1 MLKISNVKIK
11 ADVKVNKEILAKKVG
26 KILRVSCNAIKDLS
40 IVKKSIDARDKE
52 NVFYLFSLKFDVE
65 NEDKYLKLKDV
76 SKYKEVLY
84 TIPENKCINPPI
96 VVGFGPAGMF
106 ASLLLARAGAN
117 PIVLERGKAV
127 EERQADIDKFF
138 ETGVLD
144 TESNVQFGEGGAGTF
159 SDGKL
164 TTNTKDFRHSFI
176 LKTFVEFGAPEE
188 ILYEA
193 KAHIGTDYLIKVVKN
208 IREEIIRLGGTVLF
222 DSKMTEVISE
232 NGTLTGVK
240 YVNNGVEKEIKTNSL
255 ILAIGHSARDT
266 FYSLKEQNIKMEQ
279 KPFAMGVR
287 IEHKQDFISESQY
300 GKFAKYLPPA
310 SYKLV
315 AHLPNGRNVY
325 TFCMCPGGVV
335 VAASSEKERLAVNGM
350 SYFARDKE
358 NANSALLVSIQP
370 EDFGTDD
377 VLGGVELQ
385 RKIEHSAYV
394 EGGENYN
401 APVQKVGDFLKSQK
415 TLELGDI
422 KPSYKPAVTP
432 SDFKNIC
439 PDYMY
444 EALQEGIKTFDKQI
458 KGFAQDN
465 AIMTAVESRSSSPVR
480 IVRNTDF
487 NSVSIKGL
495 YPCGEG
501 CGYAGGIMSAATDGL
516 KCGEAV
522 LKGE

>member
-1 MLKISNVKIK
+1 MLIKTLRMENFRQFKGTTSVSFSVDPKQNVT
-11 ADVKVNKEILAKKVG
+11 VILGDNTFG
-26 KILRVSCNAIKDLS
+26 KTTLLQAFNWC
-40 IVKKSIDARDKE
+40 
-52 NVFYLFSLKFDVE
+52 FYGVAKFDHNPDMLLNLEIASEMREGDKRIVE
-65 NEDKYLKLKDV
+65 VEITVIHQDV
-76 SKYKEVLY
+76 EYVISRTQNY
-84 TIPENKCINPPI
+84 
-96 VVGFGPAGMF
+96 FF
-106 ASLLLARAGAN
+106 
-117 PIVLERGKAV
+117 ERGKAV

-335 VAASSEKERLAVNGM
+335 VAASSEEERLAVNGM

-432 SDFKNIC
+432 SDFKNIF